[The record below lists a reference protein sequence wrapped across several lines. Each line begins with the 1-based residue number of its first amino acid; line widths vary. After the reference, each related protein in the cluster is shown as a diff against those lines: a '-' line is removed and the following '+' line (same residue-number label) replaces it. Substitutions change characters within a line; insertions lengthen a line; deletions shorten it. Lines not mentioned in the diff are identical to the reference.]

1 MIKVTLTLF
10 LFKIGLS
17 WLRYSLQSGNE
28 VTTPKTLQSP
38 TFLPSNARGLSV
50 TLPVCG
56 LSPTNCE
63 PAFPQFCVT
72 CPTTDLPCW
81 IKAQINKWISGSPS
95 PGSHLGP
102 LAAFGPSFFRSH
114 LAHWPLREQ
123 SQAPCWVAGH
133 PQAPANSTG
142 LIHVDWLCLW
152 IWTWKFHRSGARAHP
167 CPSLTAAQGKSYIP
181 KCASAELLGE
191 HLEWRPLSPQ
201 GGAPGKQESV
211 TGMRQP
217 SNRRCCGNFS
227 LRSECAW
234 TQQVDKWPR

>member
-81 IKAQINKWISGSPS
+81 IKAQINK
-95 PGSHLGP
+95 
-102 LAAFGPSFFRSH
+102 
-114 LAHWPLREQ
+114 
-123 SQAPCWVAGH
+123 
-133 PQAPANSTG
+133 
-142 LIHVDWLCLW
+142 
-152 IWTWKFHRSGARAHP
+152 
-167 CPSLTAAQGKSYIP
+167 
-181 KCASAELLGE
+181 
-191 HLEWRPLSPQ
+191 
-201 GGAPGKQESV
+201 
-211 TGMRQP
+211 
-217 SNRRCCGNFS
+217 
-227 LRSECAW
+227 
-234 TQQVDKWPR
+234 